1 PTSDDHQPCGIIEFP
16 RSITGTIGSKAS
28 FTVETDTD
36 IDKVEWLHDGRAI
49 DSDLQT
55 QSTSNRQ
62 LKLTVSSIRE
72 KDVGQYSVRLT
83 NKKGVTTTLAFAL
96 VIINE

>member
-1 PTSDDHQPCGIIEFP
+1 MFHLMNIMNRMIYAFFL
-16 RSITGTIGSKAS
+16 S
-28 FTVETDTD
+28 FHYQL
-36 IDKVEWLHDGRAI
+36 VEWLHDSRPI

-62 LKLTVSSIRE
+62 FKLTVSSIRE
-72 KDVGQYSVRLT
+72 KDVGQYTVRLT

-96 VIINE
+96 VIIKE